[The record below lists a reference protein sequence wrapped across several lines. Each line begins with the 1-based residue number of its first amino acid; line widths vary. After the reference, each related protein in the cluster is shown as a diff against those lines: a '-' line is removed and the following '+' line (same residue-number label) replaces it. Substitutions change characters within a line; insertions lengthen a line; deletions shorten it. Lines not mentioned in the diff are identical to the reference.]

1 MAQRQRL
8 TAILA
13 LDIEDF
19 ASFQASNKKATLFH
33 LRNFLNIVRD
43 AVAENRGQIVS
54 AERDTFLAEFA
65 SPVAAVQAVN
75 AVHEDVHAY
84 NEEQKEAQ
92 RMYFRGA
99 VTVGPVSGEGREIRG
114 EALTVAQ
121 ALRDFS
127 KGGATAVD
135 GETFKQI
142 EQRVDLEWEKL
153 GQQSVGG
160 RSMTVMTG
168 VENIDAYAS
177 GGVGRR
183 IAAGLGLGRRGIAAI
198 VLGVML
204 MVVATVFFIQQGP
217 TMFAQEEATTEGG
230 GGSPFK
236 GSIRGAMQKG
246 LNAKDATGDDL
257 GKAARGTHGEEAT
270 EDTAKGQA
278 VKVSMTLPNEP
289 SIAVL
294 PFANASSDRSRDYIG
309 VGLADEVSTALSS
322 SPRLF
327 VASTHSTRDFT
338 ASPDSAAEAAKSLGV
353 RFVLIGKAVPAGD
366 RVRLAVQL
374 LENGIDA
381 PLMVRSY
388 DLGPEDLPGAGR
400 RIAQLVASAVGA
412 ALSTDDT
419 ARLRRQETKSAQAFD
434 LMLRATNA
442 LRQENRAA
450 TDEAIRLYQAA
461 VDADRSYARAYEGL
475 ASAHLRAQQWTD
487 AERKLDDAFDIA
499 QRAVALDDTLPGA
512 YSVLGASYLLR
523 GDYDKAVENAEK
535 AIAVNPNYAD
545 GYATL
550 GEILTWSGAP
560 ERGAEEI
567 EKALRRNPQP
577 PFWYMFALGHARFLL
592 HNYEGAIVAF
602 RHGVESNPRWLPN
615 RYFLAASYA
624 QAGDEAKAQFE
635 LGQGSVRSVIP
646 TIVSG
651 DLTPYRD
658 RDDLDHFLEAIRKA
672 GVR

>member
-1 MAQRQRL
+1 VAQRQRL

-99 VTVGPVSGEGREIRG
+99 VTVGLVSGEGREIRG

-160 RSMTVMTG
+160 KSMTVMTG

-198 VLGVML
+198 VLGIIL
-204 MVVATVFFIQQGP
+204 LVVATVFFMQQGP
-217 TMFAQEEATTEGG
+217 TMFAQDEATTDG

-246 LNAKDATGDDL
+246 LNAKDATGDDQ
-257 GKAARGTHGEEAT
+257 GKAARGTQGEEAT
-270 EDTAKGQA
+270 EDTANGQA
-278 VKVSMTLPNEP
+278 VKVSMALPNEP

-327 VASTHSTRDFT
+327 VASTHSTRDFA
-338 ASPDSAAEAAKSLGV
+338 ASPDSAAEAARSLGV
-353 RFVLIGKAVPAGD
+353 RFVLIGKTVPAGD

-374 LENGIDA
+374 LESGIDA

-388 DLGPEDLPGAGR
+388 DLGPEDLPTAGR

-419 ARLRRQETKSAQAFD
+419 ARLRRQETKSAPAFD

-475 ASAHLRAQQWTD
+475 ASAHLRAQQWAD

-602 RHGVESNPRWLPN
+602 RRGVESNPRWLPN

-635 LGQGSVRSVIP
+635 LGQGSVRSVMP